1 MSSPPDPADAIP
13 PESTAVRSF
22 QQGEVIFRQGDA
34 GTEAY
39 LLEEGSVRLIKKVR
53 GEGRSLSVLKPG
65 DLFGESALVPDTPRP
80 TTAVALTPGLARVL
94 DPHILPRLLARDP
107 RAAAGIVEQL
117 VRRLQEAEDQIEI
130 MMLSDTQSKVV
141 AALIKLAQKSRSD
154 AARTDD
160 GRAPTADASFAMSP
174 MELSTR
180 VGLDVDTVKRTV
192 QQLREGQYLR
202 VAEGRLEVPDLE
214 ALRRLYALLGVKDE
228 IRGEA

>member
-1 MSSPPDPADAIP
+1 MSSLSEPPP

-22 QQGEVIFRQGDA
+22 QQGDVIFRQGEP

-39 LLEEGSVRLIKKVR
+39 LIEEGSVRLIKKVR

-65 DLFGESALVPDTPRP
+65 DLFGESALLPDALRSS
-80 TTAVALTPGLARVL
+80 TAVALTGGLARVL
-94 DPHILPRLLARDP
+94 DPQTLPRLLARDP
-107 RAAAGIVEQL
+107 LAAAGMVEQL

-141 AALIKLAQKSRSD
+141 AALIKLAQKARSD
-154 AARTDD
+154 RAGAPDGARP
-160 GRAPTADASFAMSP
+160 AADASFAMSP

-202 VAEGRLEVPDLE
+202 VSEGRLEVPDLE
-214 ALRRLYALLGVKDE
+214 ALRRLYGLLGVKDE

>member
-1 MSSPPDPADAIP
+1 MNSMPEPPAAPLA
-13 PESTAVRSF
+13 PEPSAVRAF
-22 QQGEVIFRQGDA
+22 QQGEVIFRQGEP

-53 GEGRSLSVLKPG
+53 GEGRSLSVLKAG
-65 DLFGESALVPDTPRP
+65 DLFGESALVPDAARSS
-80 TTAVALTPGLARVL
+80 TAVALTGGLARVL
-94 DPHILPRLLARDP
+94 DPKILPQLLARDP
-107 RAAAGIVEQL
+107 AAAARVVEQL
-117 VRRLQEAEDQIEI
+117 VLRLQEAEDQIEI

-141 AALIKLAQKSRSD
+141 AALMKLAQKARSD
-154 AARTDD
+154 
-160 GRAPTADASFAMSP
+160 GPGASFAMSP

-202 VAEGRLEVPDLE
+202 VTEGRLEVPDIE
-214 ALRRLYALLGVKDE
+214 ALRRLYGLLGVKDE

>member
-1 MSSPPDPADAIP
+1 MSSPPDPADAMP
-13 PESTAVRSF
+13 PESTALRSF

-94 DPHILPRLLARDP
+94 DPRTLPRLLARDP
-107 RAAAGIVEQL
+107 HAAAGVVEQL

-141 AALIKLAQKSRSD
+141 AAVIKLAQK
-154 AARTDD
+154 ARGAGDS
-160 GRAPTADASFAMSP
+160 ASFAMSP

-192 QQLREGQYLR
+192 QQLREGQYLK
-202 VAEGRLEVPDLE
+202 VTEGRLDVPDIE

-228 IRGEA
+228 IRAEG